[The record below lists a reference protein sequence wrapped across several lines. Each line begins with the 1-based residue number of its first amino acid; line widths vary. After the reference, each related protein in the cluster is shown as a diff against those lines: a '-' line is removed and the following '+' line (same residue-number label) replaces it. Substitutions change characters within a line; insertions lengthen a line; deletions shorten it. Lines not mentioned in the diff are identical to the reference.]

1 MIRIMVGTNSPYL
14 EELQFLLA
22 KMGQQ
27 AGTLPRTA
35 AAINDG
41 AKFIK
46 NTWQRYATGEHPLPG
61 ITPLKNPS
69 IKYARSIHINKIG
82 PFQYEIISEA
92 EIADWIENGTERLD
106 MKTTHPYGPRSR
118 VSKKGVPYL
127 VIPFRWGTPE
137 GHDGKRVGFRNIMPD
152 AVYNIVKN
160 KKKFRQTKALM
171 TTHNEPNAR
180 GEQVE
185 RRNYSDAMGNT
196 AWGDR
201 LTAEMSEEVTPNMEG
216 MSSMVGQNRRAA
228 GYFTFRII
236 SANSPGHSWIKPAM
250 PARNVTKGVQ
260 KYTEDTI
267 ESMVDAAIGEDFGL

>member
-1 MIRIMVGTNSPYL
+1 MTMGTNNSHL

-35 AAINDG
+35 AAMHSG
-41 AKFIK
+41 ASYVKD
-46 NTWQRYATGEHPLPG
+46 TWQKYATGEHPLPG
-61 ITPLKNPS
+61 IMPLKNPS

-82 PFQYEIISEA
+82 PFQYEIVSEA
-92 EIADWIENGTERLD
+92 EIARWIENGTEQLD

-118 VSKKGVPYL
+118 VSEKGVPYL
-127 VIPFRWGTPE
+127 IIPFRWGTPSRN
-137 GHDGKRVGFRNIMPD
+137 GGRVGFRNIIPD

-160 KKKFRQTKALM
+160 KEKFRQTRALM

-185 RRNYSDAMGNT
+185 RRNYSDAAGQS
-196 AWGDR
+196 AWGDQ
-201 LTAEMSEEVTPNMEG
+201 LTAEMNEEVTPNMEG

-236 SANSPGHSWIKPAM
+236 SANSPRHSWIKPAT

-260 KYTEDTI
+260 EYTKDTI
-267 ESMVDAAIGEDFGL
+267 ESIVDTAIAEDLGL